1 MPLSTIHLIALS
13 PSTSLASYL
22 HTLHSSVPRSK
33 ILITSKVIRWIITP
47 TTIDAQRLLNPKSP
61 WTLLL
66 ILVGTDPLP
75 ASLATPAVLDHWTSV
90 AGIPSRLTADFAR
103 ANDQLLHPRPEAI
116 PALTGSLDKPRMGTT
131 SQTLELSPG
140 LLEWIASFRS
150 TRAGSSPLSMLNLL
164 AFKEGMKPSY
174 LKYGAAFAESIGKRR
189 GGVAKLVGNIIVDDA
204 AKPKQ
209 DVGAGGGKWD
219 EFALA
224 SYPSVLHFA
233 DMLAGEDYQEVN
245 QGYRV
250 PALQDTLI
258 LCTSEIEV
266 EGILEAEGKGKGEKS
281 KL

>member
-1 MPLSTIHLIALS
+1 MPLATIHLLALS
-13 PSTSLASYL
+13 PTTSLPSCLQALYN
-22 HTLHSSVPRSK
+22 SVPRSK

-47 TTIDAQRLLNPKSP
+47 TTIDAQRLLKPKSP

-66 ILVGTDPLP
+66 ILLGTDPLP
-75 ASLATPAVLDHWTSV
+75 ASLTSDVLDHWTSV

-103 ANDQLLHPRPEAI
+103 TNDGLLHPKPEAI
-116 PALTGSLDKPRMGTT
+116 PALTGSLDKPRVGTT

-140 LLEWIASFRS
+140 LLDWMASFRK

-164 AFKEGMKPSY
+164 AFKEGKKPSY

-189 GGVAKLVGNIIVDDA
+189 GGVAKLVGNIVVDASGKDGNGGN
-204 AKPKQ
+204 
-209 DVGAGGGKWD
+209 GAKWD

-233 DMLAGEDYQEVN
+233 DMLAGEDYQGVN
-245 QGYRV
+245 LTYRV
-250 PALQDTLI
+250 PALEDTLI

-266 EGILEAEGKGKGEKS
+266 EGILEAEGTGQKA

>member
-1 MPLSTIHLIALS
+1 MPLATIHLLALS
-13 PSTSLASYL
+13 PSTSLPSYL
-22 HTLHSSVPRSK
+22 HTLYNSVPRSK

-66 ILVGTDPLP
+66 ILLGTDPLP
-75 ASLATPAVLDHWTSV
+75 ASLTSDVLDHWTSV

-103 ANDQLLHPRPEAI
+103 TNDHLLHPKPEAI
-116 PALTGSLDKPRMGTT
+116 PALTGSLGKPRVGTT

-140 LLEWIASFRS
+140 LLEWATSFRK

-189 GGVAKLVGNIIVDDA
+189 GGVAKLVGNIVVDA
-204 AKPKQ
+204 S
-209 DVGAGGGKWD
+209 GNGGTGGNGGKWD

-233 DMLAGEDYQEVN
+233 DMLAGEDYQGVN
-245 QGYRV
+245 LTYRV
-250 PALQDTLI
+250 PALEDTLI

-266 EGILEAEGKGKGEKS
+266 EGILEAEGKGQKA

>member
-1 MPLSTIHLIALS
+1 MPLATIHLVALS
-13 PSTSLASYL
+13 PTKSLASYL
-22 HTLHSSVPRSK
+22 DTLHSSVPRSK
-33 ILITSKVIRWIITP
+33 MLIISKVIRWIITP

-66 ILVGTDPLP
+66 MLVGTDPLP
-75 ASLATPAVLDHWTSV
+75 ASLTTPVLDHWSSV

-103 ANDQLLHPRPEAI
+103 TNDQLLHPRPEAV
-116 PALTGSLDKPRMGTT
+116 PALTGSLDRPHMGTS

-140 LLEWIASFRS
+140 LLDWVASFRT

-164 AFKEGMKPSY
+164 AFREGLRPSY
-174 LKYGAAFAESIGKRR
+174 LKYGATFAESIGKRR

-204 AKPKQ
+204 TPKQ
-209 DVGAGGGKWD
+209 EHEVGGGGKWD

-224 SYPSVLHFA
+224 SYPSVVHFA
-233 DMLAGEDYQEVN
+233 DMLAGEDYQGVN
-245 QGYRV
+245 LRYRV

-266 EGILEAEGKGKGEKS
+266 EDILEAEGKGNEQKS